1 MSLPSTGPIS
11 LSQVQTEFGGTNP
24 ISLSEYY
31 YNGSYITGNNTSVP
45 SIGTTISMSN
55 LRGKYKAYLVVYSV
69 IGGGGAGGYGVD
81 DGGEG
86 NRGTYAP
93 AGSSSIVSSPGYSI
107 TSSGGRGGENC
118 KGNRATSGTNGGTSV
133 YGPGGAGGGLN
144 SNGAD
149 AVNYGSGG
157 GGGGGDSG
165 SWFDSGGC
173 SGEGGVA
180 SSRKTGSYWLTPG
193 NSISIKVGA
202 GGVAPTTGYDGG
214 NGAKGY
220 VTISVNGTTYTYNT
234 PGNYAITP

>member
-45 SIGTTISMSN
+45 SSGTTISMSN
-55 LRGKYKAYLVVYSV
+55 LRGKYKAYLVSYFV

-93 AGSSSIVSSPGYSI
+93 AGSSSIVSFPGYGI

-118 KGNRATSGTNGGTSV
+118 KGNRATSGTNGGASF
-133 YGPGGAGGGLN
+133 YGSGGAGGARN
-144 SNGAD
+144 SSGAD

-165 SWFDSGGC
+165 SLFDSGGC

-180 SSRKTGSYWLTPG
+180 SSYQSGSYWLTPG
-193 NSISIKVGA
+193 HSISIKVGA
-202 GGVAPTTGYDGG
+202 GGIAPTTGYDGG
-214 NGAKGY
+214 NGAKGRARL
-220 VTISVNGTTYTYNT
+220 VVNGTTYTYGT
-234 PGNYAITP
+234 PGTYVLTP

>member
-11 LSQVQTEFGGTNP
+11 LSQVQTEFGGSNP

-45 SIGTTISMSN
+45 SSGTISMSN
-55 LRGKYKAYLVVYSV
+55 MRGRYKAYYVNYIV

-93 AGSSSIVSSPGYSI
+93 AGSQSRIAFPSSSIISY
-107 TSSGGRGGENC
+107 GGRGGENC
-118 KGNRATSGTNGGTSV
+118 KGNRATSGTNGGASY
-133 YGPGGAGGGLN
+133 YGSGGAGGGLN
-144 SNGAD
+144 SSGAD

-165 SWFDSGGC
+165 SFFDSGGC

-180 SSRKTGSYWLTPG
+180 SSYKSGSYWLVPG
-193 NSISIKVGA
+193 YSITIYVGS
-202 GGVAPTTGYDGG
+202 GGIAPATGYDGG
-214 NGAKGY
+214 NGANGY
-220 VTISVNGTTYTYNT
+220 AQLTVNGTNYTYST
-234 PGNYAITP
+234 PGTYVLTP

>member
-11 LSQVQTEFGGTNP
+11 LSQVQTEFGGSNP

-45 SIGTTISMSN
+45 SSGTISMSN
-55 LRGKYKAYLVVYSV
+55 MRGRYKAYYVNYIV

-93 AGSSSIVSSPGYSI
+93 AGSQSRIAFPSSSIISY
-107 TSSGGRGGENC
+107 GGRGGENC
-118 KGNRATSGTNGGTSV
+118 KGNRSTSGTNGGASY
-133 YGPGGAGGGLN
+133 YGSGGAGGGLN
-144 SNGAD
+144 SSGAD

-165 SWFDSGGC
+165 SFFDSGGC

-180 SSRKTGSYWLTPG
+180 SSYKSGSYWLVPG
-193 NSISIKVGA
+193 YSITIYVGS
-202 GGVAPTTGYDGG
+202 GGIAPTTGYDGG
-214 NGAKGY
+214 NGANGRAQL
-220 VTISVNGTTYTYNT
+220 TVNGTTYTYNT
-234 PGNYAITP
+234 PGTYVLTP